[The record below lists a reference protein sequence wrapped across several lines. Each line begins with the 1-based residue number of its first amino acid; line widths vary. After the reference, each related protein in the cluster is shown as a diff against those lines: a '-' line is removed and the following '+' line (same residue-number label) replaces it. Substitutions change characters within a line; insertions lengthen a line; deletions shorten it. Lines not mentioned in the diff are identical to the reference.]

1 MVKARRRRR
10 EEGPMPMSGAGLIRF
25 FEEDISGVRVRPE
38 LVVAIA
44 IMFIVTIV
52 LAHVAIH

>member
-10 EEGPMPMSGAGLIRF
+10 EESPMPMSGAGLIRF

-44 IMFIVTIV
+44 IMFIVLVV
-52 LAHVAIH
+52 LAHVAIS

>member
-1 MVKARRRRR
+1 
-10 EEGPMPMSGAGLIRF
+10 MSGAGLIRF

-44 IMFIVTIV
+44 IMFIVLVV
-52 LAHVAIH
+52 LAHVAIS